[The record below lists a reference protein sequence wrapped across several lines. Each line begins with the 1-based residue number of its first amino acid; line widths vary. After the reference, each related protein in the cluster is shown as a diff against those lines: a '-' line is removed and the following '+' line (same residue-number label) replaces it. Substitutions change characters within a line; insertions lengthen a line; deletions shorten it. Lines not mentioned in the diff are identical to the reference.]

1 MDLTKKK
8 WSFSS
13 LKLYETCK
21 YAFYL
26 KYIEGVEEE
35 PNAFS
40 SFGKHAH
47 SVLERYFKGE
57 LYAFE
62 LADVF
67 EQEYETAVPQRFPFY
82 NMYSAF
88 YNKTL
93 AYLQN
98 FDGIDGEVL
107 SVEEKLESIIGDYE
121 SSDLQ
126 I

>member
-26 KYIEGVEEE
+26 KYIEGIEEE

-40 SFGKHAH
+40 SFGKHVH

-67 EQEYETAVPQRFPFY
+67 EQEYETAVPQRFLRRWLIFRIL
-82 NMYSAF
+82 
-88 YNKTL
+88 T
-93 AYLQN
+93 
-98 FDGIDGEVL
+98 V
-107 SVEEKLESIIGDYE
+107 
-121 SSDLQ
+121 
-126 I
+126 